1 MKIHIATYKREMKPD
16 CGYNSYK
23 YNYYVI
29 IWINDNEACFS
40 ELFENM
46 PYLRKKLTKNIING
60 IKKTHRDNNRL
71 KQYHDR
77 PADVI
82 EYFIHDADC
91 IWKQT
96 MNIFYII

>member
-1 MKIHIATYKREMKPD
+1 
-16 CGYNSYK
+16 
-23 YNYYVI
+23 
-29 IWINDNEACFS
+29 
-40 ELFENM
+40 M

-96 MNIFYII
+96 MNIFKTSEFEKDYYKSAQRFDVICLYQKKG